1 MIAMGRV
8 GLAVGILVAVSVAV
22 PASAQTTLRTVLAI
36 AALPSVVDVPLHF
49 RLLRVSVPAGQA
61 MSYATSN
68 GFAYQ
73 LSGTLSVSIEGNSA
87 ALRPGEST
95 FVPVGKL
102 ATYTNSGK
110 EPGVFL
116 HFLLVPAAE
125 IGKAVA
131 AEATSVSELYH
142 TAAPIPNLKPGPY
155 EFTLTRVVIPARTPY
170 NAPHYRSG
178 AALYYIVAGTGARIV
193 EGRTESWPPGSSVY
207 EPYGL
212 VHQWANPGDVP
223 FMLLQANISSEG
235 APVVIMGTSPA
246 SR

>member
-1 MIAMGRV
+1 MSALGRSS
-8 GLAVGILVAVSVAV
+8 LAAGILVIVAVTV

-49 RLLRVSVPAGQA
+49 KLLRVSVPAGQA
-61 MSYATSN
+61 TGYATSN
-68 GFAYQ
+68 GFVYQ
-73 LSGTLSVSIEGNSA
+73 LSGTLGVAIDGNSA
-87 ALRPGEST
+87 NLRPGDAT
-95 FVPVGKL
+95 FVPVGKR
-102 ATYTNSGK
+102 ATYTATGN

-116 HFLLVPAAE
+116 HFLLVPASE

-131 AEATSVSELYH
+131 PEAASVSEMYH

-170 NAPHYRSG
+170 NLPHYRSG
-178 AALYYIVAGTGARIV
+178 AALYYIVSGTGARIV

-223 FMLLQANISSEG
+223 FMILQANISSEG

>member
-1 MIAMGRV
+1 MSAIGRS
-8 GLAVGILVAVSVAV
+8 GLAVGILLAVAFAG

-36 AALPSVVDVPLHF
+36 APLPSVVDVPLHF
-49 RLLRVSVPAGQA
+49 KLLRVSVPAGQA
-61 MSYATSN
+61 TSYATSN
-68 GFAYQ
+68 GFVYP
-73 LSGTLSVSIEGNSA
+73 LSATLGVSIDGNRA

-95 FVPVGKL
+95 FVPVGKR
-102 ATYTNSGK
+102 ATYTVTGN

-116 HFLLVPAAE
+116 HFLLVPASE
-125 IGKAVA
+125 IGKVVA
-131 AEATSVSELYH
+131 PEAASVSELYQ

-170 NAPHYRSG
+170 NPPHYRSG
-178 AALYYIVAGTGARIV
+178 AALYYIVSGAGARIV
-193 EGRTESWPPGSSVY
+193 EGRTESWPAGSTVY

-223 FMLLQANISSEG
+223 FMILQANISSEG